1 MDIAILTMFNGI
13 DTTYSLVNVVAEQL
27 KMMLNN
33 GIKPKLLVTEQCPE
47 DQRPGIYADER
58 IEWVK
63 IKNTLDGEQ
72 IHWRDYDQPQGE
84 VHNSFFKE
92 VEVIAEDLVEKLSS
106 IDFCIMHDIHYQG
119 WHLVHNVAVR
129 KAQKKLPDVKFIA
142 FTHSFPAN
150 RPQNLEWPFSARY
163 TPMPNTTYVYP
174 TNSGIPALSRQYD
187 VPQGKCRVVNNSLN
201 ILEGMSEEVQL
212 VANNIDLF
220 SPDILVI
227 YPARLTPAK
236 KFEKVAAFGGA
247 MKTQTERNVKIVFC
261 DFESSDIKPEKYKKL
276 IKNEGIEFGLKEE
289 DMLFTSD
296 LGYPKGFPRNSVF
309 ELFTLSNLFVCPSF
323 SESFGLTV
331 LEAASRGN
339 FLVLNE
345 AVPALEELG
354 KKLNTYFMRWD
365 ARNHGYDTQEKY
377 NPSEEAYYQQHSE
390 QILNMMRENHVI
402 HAKTKVRQRYSP
414 QWIWYNQ
421 LEPLLEK

>member
-92 VEVIAEDLVEKLSS
+92 VEVIAEDLVEKLSGV
-106 IDFCIMHDIHYQG
+106 DFCIMHDIHYQG